1 MTVKTGNKAR
11 QRATS
16 TFNFLNKKIESLEW
30 EGKWKQTFG
39 NPPKKG
45 IWYIGG
51 HSASGKTSFVVQLVK
66 ALTDL
71 NMYVRFYNFEE
82 GDGSTSLQEI
92 CRREDI
98 YSAGKKVQWVHDFIT
113 CDEIKREL
121 KSLRR
126 INAAVIDSRKEVGM
140 TAKQVL
146 ELKREFPE
154 MLIIIICHVLPNGM
168 PETAADRQVKQA
180 ARMKITVDRYR
191 AINEG
196 RTFGEIDYYN
206 VWKERAD
213 KAWAENI

>member
-1 MTVKTGNKAR
+1 MAKKAR

-16 TFNFLNKKIESLEW
+16 TYNFLNKQVERLEW
-30 EGKWKQTFG
+30 EGKWQQTFG

-51 HSASGKTSFVVQLVK
+51 HSGSGKTSFVVQLVK

-71 NMYVRFYNFEE
+71 GMRVRFYNFEE
-82 GDGSTSLQEI
+82 GDESTSLQET
-92 CRREDI
+92 CRREGI
-98 YSAGKKVQWVHDFIT
+98 YEAGSKVQWVHEFIAY
-113 CDEIKREL
+113 DEIKSEL
-121 KSLRR
+121 ESLR

-146 ELKREFPE
+146 ELKRGCPD

-168 PETAADRQVKQA
+168 PESAADRQVKQA

-191 AINEG
+191 ALNEG

-206 VWKERAD
+206 VWKEKAD
-213 KAWAENI
+213 KMWAENI